1 MSSQFQVDPTRIGA
15 AAGDVQRIS
24 AEIESSVAAMMARLT
39 GLQDAW
45 RGEASARFQDVVH
58 EWRSTQ
64 SRVRESLEH
73 ISRLLGQA
81 GQQYAAAEQQNAALF
96 RR

>member
-1 MSSQFQVDPTRIGA
+1 MSSQFHVDTSRIGA

-45 RGEASARFQDVVH
+45 QGEAAGRFQGVVQD
-58 EWRSTQ
+58 WRGTQ
-64 SRVRESLEH
+64 TRVRESLEE
-73 ISRLLGQA
+73 ISRLLGRA
-81 GQQYAAAEQQNAALF
+81 GQQYAAAEQHNAALF
-96 RR
+96 R

>member
-1 MSSQFQVDPTRIGA
+1 MSSRYQVDTARIGA
-15 AAGDVQRIS
+15 AAGDVHRIS
-24 AEIESSVAAMMARLT
+24 AEVDSSVAAMMARLT

-45 RGEASARFQDVVH
+45 QGEAAARFQAVAH

-64 SRVRESLEH
+64 TRVRESLEH

-81 GQQYAAAEQQNAALF
+81 GQQYAAAEQQNTSMF
-96 RR
+96 S

>member
-1 MSSQFQVDPTRIGA
+1 MSSQFQVDTDRITA
-15 AAGDVQRIS
+15 AAADVQRIS
-24 AEIESSVAAMMARLT
+24 AEIDSQVAAMMARLT

-45 RGEASARFQDVVH
+45 RGEASGRFHAVVT
-58 EWRSTQ
+58 EWRGTQ
-64 SRVRESLEH
+64 ARVRESLDH

-96 RR
+96 R